1 MAFKGMNPEEGRET
15 ASLITEAAATVT
27 EDTDSRTRKIMS
39 VQWVGPDY
47 DNFTSDW
54 NSFLSGALSELSE
67 AYRTK
72 GDELTKH
79 AEDQDDTS
87 NKG

>member
-1 MAFKGMNPEEGRET
+1 MAFKGMNPDEGRET
-15 ASLITEAAATVT
+15 ASLVIEAASVVN
-27 EDTDSRTRKIMS
+27 DNTDSRTTAITN

-54 NSFLSGALSELSE
+54 NSFLSGALSQLSE

-72 GDELTKH
+72 GDELTNH
-79 AEDQDDTS
+79 ADEQDDTS
-87 NKG
+87 NAG